1 MLPAPLARMLFT
13 HVQSPPSLPKGVQ
26 ACPQP
31 PLCEADHLYRHTTLP
46 QQGKVFMLG
55 PTHFGGKGV
64 QICTEPPPQPGR
76 SLAHAPCPT

>member
-13 HVQSPPSLPKGVQ
+13 HVQSPPPLPKGVQ

-64 QICTEPPPQPGR
+64 HTCT
-76 SLAHAPCPT
+76 